1 VNRFFSPR
9 VISVLQPHLKFG
21 LFTIVLMLVSAL
33 LQLPLPLISARIID
47 HVFQNRR
54 VSDLGPSL
62 LLMGGFGLFLL
73 IVSFFQSYFNAVFS
87 ERSKAQCVAALM
99 DKALEMSSSSFH
111 RRSVGYLMARIKDD
125 VGAIDALLNS
135 LAVALSDSATLL
147 LVTGAVFWLDTRMAV
162 MAALIVPFYAV
173 VVRIFNHQLR
183 SKLIDASEK
192 GALASHE
199 IQEALVSHDLIK
211 TFGAEEYHQKR
222 LNTKI
227 RSMMSARIAAAV
239 VSGWA
244 RTAAGFITIVVPV
257 GVLWVGAYE
266 FIHGRLTLGGLF
278 AFNSYLAFML
288 GSANSLISVNFSFQA
303 LRVAIA
309 RIGAILEEQDDI
321 PPGRRQT
328 VIEAPKGKVE
338 FQQVT
343 FSYFGQEKCLSDVS
357 FEIKAGEYAA
367 LVGESGAGKTT
378 VLALLLRLY
387 WPQNGRILVDDV
399 PLDEIDPRQLRDMIA
414 VVSQETL
421 LVTASIAENI
431 RYNTAAATDDQLRE
445 AAAVANAHEF
455 IEGLPQGYQTVIGQD
470 GFNLSVG
477 QRQRISIARAI
488 LRKPRILVLDEASS
502 ALDNWSEKLI
512 KESIDRLRGTM
523 TIITVAHNLPSIQSA
538 DRILLLD
545 QGQLKGQGRHEAL
558 YSSCRE
564 YARLFDLHFKAGT
577 AAAEGG
583 PVAPIA
589 MTDRKM
595 EE

>member
-1 VNRFFSPR
+1 
-9 VISVLQPHLKFG
+9 
-21 LFTIVLMLVSAL
+21 
-33 LQLPLPLISARIID
+33 
-47 HVFQNRR
+47 
-54 VSDLGPSL
+54 
-62 LLMGGFGLFLL
+62 
-73 IVSFFQSYFNAVFS
+73 
-87 ERSKAQCVAALM
+87 
-99 DKALEMSSSSFH
+99 
-111 RRSVGYLMARIKDD
+111 
-125 VGAIDALLNS
+125 
-135 LAVALSDSATLL
+135 
-147 LVTGAVFWLDTRMAV
+147 MAV

>member
-9 VISVLQPHLKFG
+9 VISVLRPHLKFG
-21 LFTIVLMLVSAL
+21 LFTIVLMLASAL

-54 VSDLGPSL
+54 VSDLGPGL
-62 LLMGGFGLFLL
+62 LLMGGLGLFLL
-73 IVSFFQSYFNAVFS
+73 IIRFAQAYFNAVFS

-135 LAVALSDSATLL
+135 LAVALSDGVTLL
-147 LVTGAVFWLDTRMAV
+147 LVTGAVFWLDSRMAA

-173 VVRIFNHQLR
+173 VIRVFNHRLR
-183 SKLIDASEK
+183 NKLIDASEK

-211 TFGAEEYHQKR
+211 TFGAEKYHQKR
-222 LNTKI
+222 LDAKI
-227 RSMMSARIAAAV
+227 SSMMSARIAAAV

-309 RIGAILEEQDDI
+309 RIGAILEEKDDI
-321 PPGRRQT
+321 PSARRQT
-328 VIEAPKGKVE
+328 VIVRPKGKVE

-343 FSYFGQEKCLSDVS
+343 FSYFGQEKCVSDVS

-367 LVGESGAGKTT
+367 LVGQSGAGKTT
-378 VLALLLRLY
+378 ILALLLRLY

-399 PLDEIDPRQLRDMIA
+399 PLDEIDPQQFRDMIA

-431 RYNTAAATDDQLRE
+431 RYNTAAATDDQIRE

-455 IEGLPQGYQTVIGQD
+455 IEGLPQGYQTIIGQD

-502 ALDNWSEKLI
+502 ALDSWSEKLI

-523 TIITVAHNLPSIQSA
+523 TIITVAHNLPGIQSA
-538 DRILLLD
+538 DRIFLLD
-545 QGQLKGQGRHEAL
+545 QGQLKGQGRHESL
-558 YSSCRE
+558 YSSCRD
-564 YARLFDLHFKAGT
+564 YARLFDLHFRTGA
-577 AAAEGG
+577 AAAEGVPG
-583 PVAPIA
+583 APIA
-589 MTDRKM
+589 MADRKT
-595 EE
+595 EG